1 MSDVKI
7 RVKRSLIPG
16 QEPGLLSLGELA
28 VNIAD
33 KKIFIGTLT
42 GNVVLSDYS
51 TLGPE
56 ITEAIRDL
64 LNTSIVAGENVTINY
79 EDTENQLT
87 ISVPNDTLLS
97 FLTNTLVAGENITI
111 TPTTDNTLTITSTGG
126 AGVSETLWSNAT
138 ATTATD
144 INGIPAGTT
153 GLVGENAI
161 EILERIL
168 YPFQVA
174 SIPTFT
180 MSGAATTYEIGA
192 TSATALFTWSIS
204 NLSSVSALTF
214 TYQRVTDSGLPNG
227 TTSPT
232 IANATNYNPSIGTV
246 TTNTIGAGMNFF
258 LTATQSNPLYASAVS
273 TTRSIRWWSRTY
285 WGKSTNTA
293 ETAYSSLS
301 GGNNTLVTSTG
312 SFTFSVSATGSGYI
326 YIFFEQSY
334 DMSQILLGPTDVTSA
349 FQDMGYTQTIAN
361 THGLNVTYKVWRSTN
376 QLGGSDTYT
385 VTIV

>member
-1 MSDVKI
+1 MNEVKI

-64 LNTSIVAGENVTINY
+64 LNTSIVAGENVTIDY
-79 EDTENQLT
+79 EDTNNQLT
-87 ISVPNDTLLS
+87 ISVPNDTLLT
-97 FLTNTLVAGENITI
+97 FLTDTLVAGENITI
-111 TPTTDNTLTITSTGG
+111 TPTTDNTLTISSTGG
-126 AGVSETLWSNAT
+126 GSPETVWSNNT

-192 TSATALFTWSIS
+192 TSATALFTWSIT

-273 TTRSIRWWSRTY
+273 TTRSIRWWSRAY

-293 ETAYSSLS
+293 ETAYSSLT
-301 GGNNTLVTSTG
+301 GGSNSLVTSTG
-312 SFTFSVSATGSGYI
+312 SFTFNVSATGSGYI
-326 YIFFEQSY
+326 YIFFHQNY
-334 DMSQILLGPTDVTSA
+334 NVSQILLGPTNVTSA
-349 FQDMGYTQTIAN
+349 FQDMGYTQTITN
-361 THGLNVTYKVWRSTN
+361 PHGLNVTYKVWRSTN

>member
-111 TPTTDNTLTITSTGG
+111 TPTTDNTITIS
-126 AGVSETLWSNAT
+126 
-138 ATTATD
+138 
-144 INGIPAGTT
+144 
-153 GLVGENAI
+153 
-161 EILERIL
+161 
-168 YPFQVA
+168 
-174 SIPTFT
+174 
-180 MSGAATTYEIGA
+180 
-192 TSATALFTWSIS
+192 
-204 NLSSVSALTF
+204 
-214 TYQRVTDSGLPNG
+214 
-227 TTSPT
+227 
-232 IANATNYNPSIGTV
+232 
-246 TTNTIGAGMNFF
+246 
-258 LTATQSNPLYASAVS
+258 
-273 TTRSIRWWSRTY
+273 
-285 WGKSTNTA
+285 
-293 ETAYSSLS
+293 
-301 GGNNTLVTSTG
+301 
-312 SFTFSVSATGSGYI
+312 
-326 YIFFEQSY
+326 
-334 DMSQILLGPTDVTSA
+334 
-349 FQDMGYTQTIAN
+349 
-361 THGLNVTYKVWRSTN
+361 
-376 QLGGSDTYT
+376 
-385 VTIV
+385 